1 MKYYSVDK
9 ELNEIY
15 NISRISSIKISDSTN
30 ASSKVVIPVV
40 TITYYDEDNNEK
52 IMVYYGTDKYFDILI
67 KKITEVYNDEVGKE
81 VLPSLSPFRK
91 ETLEIDENTKDMPSP
106 PSPRRGT
113 R

>member
-52 IMVYYGTDKYFDILI
+52 IMVY
-67 KKITEVYNDEVGKE
+67 
-81 VLPSLSPFRK
+81 
-91 ETLEIDENTKDMPSP
+91 
-106 PSPRRGT
+106 
-113 R
+113 